1 MHIDW
6 WTLLLQAANFLV
18 LVWLLQHF
26 FYRPVLGIIAD
37 RQQRTESVIAEANAA
52 RAAAEQLRAELE
64 QRRDAIGK
72 ERDQALEQAHASAR
86 AESQRVLEKARADA
100 EKLLVEERQRLAQE
114 RAEAAD
120 ALRREA
126 TELSLTIAR
135 RLLADAAAPG
145 LDAPFVERLVLR
157 VQNLSESERRRLR
170 GQLVNGAALRLVT
183 AEPVEPSAREALRRQ
198 LQALLG
204 ADAMVEFAEN
214 AALLAGAEL
223 RFPNA
228 VLRYSWQS
236 SLEDIA
242 AELRRNGR
250 TSGHA

>member
-72 ERDQALEQAHASAR
+72 ERDQALASAR

-242 AELRRNGR
+242 AELKRNGR

>member
-100 EKLLVEERQRLAQE
+100 EKLLAEDRQRLVRE

-120 ALRREA
+120 ALRQEA
-126 TELSLTIAR
+126 GELGLTIA
-135 RLLADAAAPG
+135 
-145 LDAPFVERLVLR
+145 
-157 VQNLSESERRRLR
+157 
-170 GQLVNGAALRLVT
+170 
-183 AEPVEPSAREALRRQ
+183 
-198 LQALLG
+198 
-204 ADAMVEFAEN
+204 
-214 AALLAGAEL
+214 
-223 RFPNA
+223 
-228 VLRYSWQS
+228 
-236 SLEDIA
+236 
-242 AELRRNGR
+242 
-250 TSGHA
+250 

>member
-1 MHIDW
+1 MRIDW

-26 FYRPVLGIIAD
+26 LYRPVLGIIAE

-64 QRRDAIGK
+64 QQRAAIAK
-72 ERDQALEQAHASAR
+72 ERDEVIEQAHASAR
-86 AESQRVLEKARADA
+86 AEAQRLLEKARADA

-126 TELSLTIAR
+126 TELGLTIAR

-157 VQNLSESERRRLR
+157 VQNLSESERRQLR
-170 GQLVNGAALRLVT
+170 GQLLNGAALQLVT
-183 AEPVEPSAREALRRQ
+183 AEPVEPSAREALRTQ

-204 ADAMVEFAEN
+204 ADTIVAFAED

-228 VLRYSWQS
+228 VLRHSWQT

-242 AELRRNGR
+242 VELKRNGR
-250 TSGHA
+250 TSGRA